1 MTEAEFS
8 TNEMGQLLE
17 AGLTFEDLLNQ
28 AEPEES
34 RFEEGKLVQGTIIE
48 VHRDYVVVDVGYKS
62 EGMISRH
69 EFRSTPEEELTAGTQ
84 ITVYIEHKENDQG
97 YLDVSKEKADRLKVW
112 DEISAACERDEL
124 VLFSDR

>member
-1 MTEAEFS
+1 MTETEFS
-8 TNEMGQLLE
+8 TDDNGQLLE

-34 RFEEGKLVQGTIIE
+34 RFEEGKLVEGTIIE

-69 EFRSTPEEELTAGTQ
+69 EFRSTPEEELASGTK
-84 ITVYIEHKENDQG
+84 ITVYIEHKERPFFG
-97 YLDVSKEKADRLKVW
+97 
-112 DEISAACERDEL
+112 EL
-124 VLFSDR
+124 IEFM